1 MTDAGT
7 ELRVGFKVQLVGLVL
22 KRVDRVHMARRK
34 PPSRDETQKRRFLR
48 KTVFLASDWH
58 LFHGRR
64 SSVRIIE
71 IHKGVLTEP
80 EDALVQAALFTC
92 PLLLVHQA
100 V

>member
-48 KTVFLASDWH
+48 KTSSRAVSSDVFLSPQGF
-58 LFHGRR
+58 LE
-64 SSVRIIE
+64 ST
-71 IHKGVLTEP
+71 KN
-80 EDALVQAALFTC
+80 Q
-92 PLLLVHQA
+92 PLDKHNHA
-100 V
+100 TIRHPT

>member
-48 KTVFLASDWH
+48 KTVCETRSQRAVFWIPTLGAGLQVLAS
-58 LFHGRR
+58 G
-64 SSVRIIE
+64 
-71 IHKGVLTEP
+71 
-80 EDALVQAALFTC
+80 
-92 PLLLVHQA
+92 
-100 V
+100 